1 MDPLSIGIGV
11 FVFVVVYVGGTR
23 AMKTLERHRAT
34 KEALRRLNMVNRAK
48 AEGNYNGPRFS
59 VRGREI
65 S

>member
-23 AMKTLERHRAT
+23 IMRTLDRHRAA
-34 KEALRRLNMVNRAK
+34 KEALRRLNTVNRAK
-48 AEGNYNGPRFS
+48 GEGNYTGPRFS

-65 S
+65 G